1 VTLPQNPV
9 RPLVAFA
16 FMFGSSV
23 IQAAG
28 PTELSGTWK
37 LDKSRGELPGG
48 PATLDS
54 ILTIDVAGN
63 VITVTRTGFI
73 GPVTSTFNRYVLDG
87 QPHSYCS
94 DDTCFSDAP
103 QNVRSTTWLSDANG
117 FEVRNEQS
125 TERWTLSFG
134 GQVLSVETVFYHP
147 CPPCSPPN
155 PRVDHTV
162 YVFVKQP

>member
-1 VTLPQNPV
+1 MRSLA
-9 RPLVAFA
+9 AFA

-23 IQAAG
+23 IQASG

-48 PATLDS
+48 RATLDS

-73 GPVTSTFNRYVLDG
+73 GPATSTFNRYVLDG

-94 DDTCFSDAP
+94 GDSCFSDGP
-103 QNVRSTTWLSDANG
+103 QNVRTTTWLGDANG

-125 TERWTLSFG
+125 TERWTLSSD
-134 GQVLSVETVFYHP
+134 GQVLCIETTVHHP

-155 PRVDHTV
+155 PRVDHTD